1 MLNSLICLILG
12 LSGLNIA
19 FIGSIVDNQPTT
31 LYGLISSIICLIAQ
45 FLLYYFGN
53 KKGGKNNGKN

>member
-1 MLNSLICLILG
+1 MIKSLMCLILG

-19 FIGSIVDNQPTT
+19 VIGSIVDNQPTT

-45 FLLYYFGN
+45 FLLYYFG
-53 KKGGKNNGKN
+53 KKGSVKNGN

>member
-1 MLNSLICLILG
+1 MLNNLICLILG

-19 FIGSIVDNQPTT
+19 VIGSIVDNQPTT

-45 FLLYYFGN
+45 FLLYYFG
-53 KKGGKNNGKN
+53 KKGSIKNGKD

>member
-1 MLNSLICLILG
+1 MIKSLMCLILG

-19 FIGSIVDNQPTT
+19 FIGSIADNQPTT

-45 FLLYYFGN
+45 FLLYYFG
-53 KKGGKNNGKN
+53 KKGSLKNGKD